1 MLLRPWD
8 SPGKY
13 NGVGCHLLLFV
24 HMPKSP
30 MQTPQGEEDCFF
42 VPLIALPLFAMDV
55 FKSEIQI
62 KKKNHIEIREA

>member
-1 MLLRPWD
+1 
-8 SPGKY
+8 
-13 NGVGCHLLLFV
+13 
-24 HMPKSP
+24 MPKSP

-62 KKKNHIEIREA
+62 KKRIILKLERPR